1 MIEQLTVESRGKKS
15 IMKRLA
21 KGTIV
26 FKDRV
31 FDPNKAFFQPLS
43 NAQNPVAL
51 MFTCC
56 DSRVEPA
63 IITQSP
69 PGTLFMVK
77 NPGNLVPRYQA
88 GANTSEAAAIEF
100 ALTVLDVHHIIV
112 CGHTDCAAL
121 KALYNLDG
129 LSRESAIYQWLA
141 PHSEVLDTLEENQ
154 DSDEGLNELIRRNII
169 QQLKNLMTYPE
180 VARRLEKGTLHLYGW
195 KYRLE
200 TGETMLI
207 DPFSCKPEPLSAV
220 IAHLEEEARPDM
232 TLGQMEKQVP

>member
-1 MIEQLTVESRGKKS
+1 
-15 IMKRLA
+15 MKRLA
-21 KGTIV
+21 KGTLV
-26 FKDRV
+26 FKDKV
-31 FDPNKAFFQPLS
+31 FNPNKAFFQPLS
-43 NAQNPVAL
+43 QEQHPVAL

-77 NPGNLVPRYQA
+77 NPGNLVPEYQA
-88 GANTSEAAAIEF
+88 GASTSEAAAIEF

-121 KALYNLDG
+121 KALFNLEG
-129 LSRESAIYQWLA
+129 MPGESAIHQWLA
-141 PHSEVLDTLEENQ
+141 PHAKVLDALEERQ
-154 DSDEGLNELIRRNII
+154 DLEAALNELIRRNII
-169 QQLKNLMTYPE
+169 QQLQNLRSYPE
-180 VARRLEKGTLHLYGW
+180 VASRLAKGQLHLYGW

-207 DPFSCKPEPLSAV
+207 DPFSCKPEPLSTI
-220 IAHLEEEARPDM
+220 IAQLEEEARPEM